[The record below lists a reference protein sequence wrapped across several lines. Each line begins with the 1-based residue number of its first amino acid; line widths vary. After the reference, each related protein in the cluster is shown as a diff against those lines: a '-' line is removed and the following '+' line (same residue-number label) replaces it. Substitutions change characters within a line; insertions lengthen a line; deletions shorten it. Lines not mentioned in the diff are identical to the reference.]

1 MMQIGTFARTNEQV
15 IHGINNS
22 ADFIE
27 LRLELNKKMKFSEA
41 KRAMNKE
48 GIPCTLH
55 LPSNDNWRPVELS
68 QDILPYIDLAQMI
81 EAELA
86 VFHPPLSALL
96 YSDEEIDAFL
106 QALPLVYDA
115 AKESGVTLAIETLGF
130 YYTEMMLIFDE
141 FPDLKINLDIGHGQ
155 LLAVHNRALGHVEN
169 YCGNIE
175 MVNVH
180 DNNACEAFA
189 EVINCK
195 GMIEFNQEELREMA
209 VDYDKHLPIGE
220 GSIEFAPIFSALK
233 EKNYDRRFLMRCA
246 DPFCFKNE
254 REKFLNMWLAA

>member
-1 MMQIGTFARTNEQV
+1 MQIGTFARTNEQV
-15 IHGINNS
+15 IQGIENS

-27 LRLELNKKMKFSEA
+27 LRLELNQKMKISEA
-41 KRAMNKE
+41 KAAMNKE

-55 LPSNDNWRPVELS
+55 LPSNDNWRPVDLNQE
-68 QDILPYIDLAQMI
+68 ILPYIDLAQMI
-81 EAELA
+81 DAELA

-106 QALPLVYDA
+106 HALPLVYDA

-155 LLAVHNRALGHVEN
+155 LLAVRNRALGHIEN
-169 YCGNIE
+169 YSDNIE

-180 DNNACEAFA
+180 DNHACQAYE
-189 EVINCK
+189 EVLRSKAMN
-195 GMIEFNQEELREMA
+195 EFGQEELREMA
-209 VDYDKHLPIGE
+209 IVCDKHLPIGD

-233 EKNYDRRFLMRCA
+233 EKGYDQRFLMRCRN
-246 DPFCFKNE
+246 PLCFKEE
-254 REKFLNMWLAA
+254 RKKFLDLWLAA

>member
-1 MMQIGTFARTNEQV
+1 MQIGTFARTNEQV
-15 IHGINNS
+15 IQGIENS

-27 LRLELNKKMKFSEA
+27 LRLELNRRMRFREA
-41 KRAMNKE
+41 RNAMNKE

-55 LPSNDNWRPVELS
+55 LPSNDNWKPIDLN
-68 QDILPYIDLAQMI
+68 QGILPYIDLAQMI
-81 EAELA
+81 DAELA

-96 YSDEEIDAFL
+96 YSDKEIDAFL
-106 QALPLVYDA
+106 QDLPLVYDA
-115 AKESGVTLAIETLGF
+115 VKESGVTLAIETLGF

-155 LLAVHNRALGHVEN
+155 LLAVQNRAIGHIQN
-169 YCGNIE
+169 YCANIE

-180 DNNACEAFA
+180 DNNACEAFK

-195 GMIEFNQEELREMA
+195 GMNEFSQEELREMA
-209 VDYDKHLPIGE
+209 VVYDKHLPIGD

-233 EKNYDRRFLMRCA
+233 EKGYDQRFLMRCRN
-246 DPFCFKNE
+246 PLCFKEE
-254 REKFLNMWLAA
+254 RKKFLDLWLAA